1 MITQDRLE
9 QIRDADAM
17 AGEDL
22 RFCPPAWQDRRDLL
36 AYIQQ
41 GAEADAAHALVVI
54 ELSRMLEPISGGAT
68 TLPEIVARMKMAA
81 EIRASIVEA
90 MQPIQE
96 N

>member
-1 MITQDRLE
+1 
-9 QIRDADAM
+9 M

-36 AYIQQ
+36 AYITELDEAAA
-41 GAEADAAHALVVI
+41 AERLVVLQ
-54 ELSRMLEPISGGAT
+54 LSSMLEPISGGST
-68 TLPEIVARMKMAA
+68 TLSEIVARMKMAA